1 MKPSVLITGASGGI
15 GRAVAK
21 EISGS
26 YSKMFLHYYSKK
38 NETEILADELSN
50 SGISCKAVYADLSA
64 EGGAEQLLSQTGTK
78 LSSVVLISG
87 STHYGLLQ
95 DMSQNELQKV
105 ITLNLTAPIEIVKS
119 VIPHMIS
126 QRNGAIV
133 AVTSIWGESGASC
146 ESVYSAAKGGMNT
159 FIKAIAKEL
168 GPNGI
173 RANAVAPGAVDTGML
188 QDFTED
194 EIKDLIDQIPS
205 GRLARPEEIA
215 GAVNFLLGSG
225 SSYINGHILSV
236 NGAWRT

>member
-1 MKPSVLITGASGGI
+1 
-15 GRAVAK
+15 
-21 EISGS
+21 
-26 YSKMFLHYYSKK
+26 
-38 NETEILADELSN
+38 
-50 SGISCKAVYADLSA
+50 
-64 EGGAEQLLSQTGTK
+64 
-78 LSSVVLISG
+78 
-87 STHYGLLQ
+87 
-95 DMSQNELQKV
+95 
-105 ITLNLTAPIEIVKS
+105 LNLTAPIEIVKS